1 MNRAERGRIGEDTC
15 IWYLEKHGYVTLDR
29 NVHSRYGEIDVI
41 AENDTFLCFVEVKTR
56 AADAVVSPVEAV
68 DYKKQQKIVLTAQ
81 QYLQAHPM
89 DKQPRFDVFEVI
101 LGDDGKPKQVR
112 LLEDAFDASCLD
124 GLYY

>member
-15 IWYLEKHGYVTLDR
+15 IWYLEKHGYAVLDR

-68 DYKKQQKIVLTAQ
+68 DYKKLYGRIVNTIPHKAVTILES
-81 QYLQAHPM
+81 YLVAKFFPTLNH
-89 DKQPRFDVFEVI
+89 
-101 LGDDGKPKQVR
+101 
-112 LLEDAFDASCLD
+112 LL
-124 GLYY
+124 